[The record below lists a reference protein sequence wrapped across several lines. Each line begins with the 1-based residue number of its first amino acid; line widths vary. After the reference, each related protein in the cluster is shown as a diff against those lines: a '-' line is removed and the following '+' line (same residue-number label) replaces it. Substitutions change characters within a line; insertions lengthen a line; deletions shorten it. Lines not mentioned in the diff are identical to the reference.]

1 MGSALPATYSSDGL
15 IRVALASQQG
25 IQDPVVTA
33 ANDIASQYAQL
44 ASSQPVQVL
53 TAAKLGVAPKSLDG
67 KINGSTLS
75 AQNLV
80 QVTATG
86 DSSSVAVARA
96 GAATTSLQQYVTRLN
111 AQQTAQYVSD
121 AQSGLQ
127 QTNANIAQLS
137 ARLAKDSPAN
147 RTSDS
152 IVIASLNGTRDQL
165 LGQIARDAAGNQPSL
180 QVVEVASSPSKTSPK
195 PWLYALV
202 AFVVALIISLR
213 VAYMRGRPRPD

>member
-1 MGSALPATYSSDGL
+1 MGSVLPATYSSDGL

-44 ASSQPVQVL
+44 ASSQPVTIL
-53 TAAKLGVAPKSLDG
+53 TAAKLGVTPRSLDG

-96 GAATTSLQQYVTRLN
+96 GAATTSLQQYVTKLN
-111 AQQTAQYVSD
+111 AQQTGQYVSV
-121 AQSGLQ
+121 AQSGLR

-137 ARLAKDSPAN
+137 ARLAKDSPAG
-147 RTSDS
+147 RTADS
-152 IVIASLNGTRDQL
+152 LVIASLNSTRDQL
-165 LGQIARDAAGNQPSL
+165 LGQIARDAAGNQPAL
-180 QVVEVASSPSKTSPK
+180 QVVEVASPASKTLPK

-213 VAYMRGRPRPD
+213 VAYVRARPRPD